1 MSTTDGREI
10 ITRRCQASWLLVLD
24 TKEHSWVCVCGVGGG
39 MTAYHS
45 YNPASF
51 HQLDPLVASI
61 SWICWYLLLSNG
73 STNMYTLLLDL
84 TSVYS
89 MLLNQTVFFLFPS
102 IGSTSIIPS
111 CSTQIYAL
119 LWKMPPPQVKLIKP
133 ILLNNYKVLSQHTD
147 INLSINLWVWISR
160 EALVAVK

>member
-1 MSTTDGREI
+1 M
-10 ITRRCQASWLLVLD
+10 LVLD
-24 TKEHSWVCVCGVGGG
+24 TKNIHGWVGG

-89 MLLNQTVFFLFPS
+89 MLFNQTVFLLFPS
-102 IGSTSIIPS
+102 IWIHQYLFPL
-111 CSTQIYAL
+111 TQIYAL
-119 LWKMPPPQVKLIKP
+119 LWKMLPPQVKLIKP
-133 ILLNNYKVLSQHTD
+133 ILLNNYKVLYQHTD
-147 INLSINLWVWISR
+147 INLSINL
-160 EALVAVK
+160 